1 MMESSRERAAFTLS
15 AAIKSELEKA
25 VPKSKRSRF
34 VEQAIADALME
45 RARQK
50 ARDAIRSAPAYP
62 VRGGDSIAALHR
74 IRAERDRDLVH
85 RSDLGST

>member
-1 MMESSRERAAFTLS
+1 MESTRERAAFTLS

-45 RARQK
+45 RARQT
-50 ARDAIRSAPAYP
+50 ARQAIRSAPAYP
-62 VRGGDSIAALHR
+62 VRDGDSIATLQR
-74 IRAERDRDLVH
+74 IRAERDRDLAN
-85 RSDLGST
+85 RCGRKPT